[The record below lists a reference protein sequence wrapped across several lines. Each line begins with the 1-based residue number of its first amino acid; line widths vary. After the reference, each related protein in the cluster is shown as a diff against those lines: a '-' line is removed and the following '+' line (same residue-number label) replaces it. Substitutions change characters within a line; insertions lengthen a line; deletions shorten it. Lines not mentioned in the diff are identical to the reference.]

1 MKLLRWN
8 HDLAINAKLTDTSA
22 DWMDTSHKHT
32 HTQKPISRNVSDHL
46 REEKPLDNN

>member
-22 DWMDTSHKHT
+22 DWMDTS
-32 HTQKPISRNVSDHL
+32 QKPISRNVSDHL